1 MSFTTILKNSVLIA
15 LLFSLLP
22 ISLEAHSFIGNL
34 KQEKLVKEGS
44 RQLADLIRYN
54 YQNEKEGHPED
65 NVYLFSMLNG
75 EDWVEYIKVSLTDP
89 DFASSVEGQLNER
102 LKQFNNNP
110 ANGDKRIYVCL
121 VSKMPVKV
129 AYPISS
135 GKTFDEVAADYR
147 AYESLAQNGDGN
159 ASANNIIQLQSDYK
173 DLLRRIYGRAHAQLV
188 DSEEYDEFFSK
199 SDRVLISQTLI
210 QNVLFSEQGDKLSKT
225 FALFGGR
232 HHGYFQQHKAAIRD
246 YERSMLGQRSA
257 SNHKILVN
265 KVFSYIEFAES
276 GMEDPAS
283 MQLEFQATGP
293 SNLAEEVDSAEDNI
307 YEEEEVYDTQD
318 PQYIFDFTGFLGYK
332 DALLEDELNNLLS
345 GRLRNSDTKLKVV
358 ITDQSTE
365 ASQLAIIENID
376 MTHSALSNTIV
387 LWAHVDENKVE
398 ASIRIAPDLQAEI
411 NTHLNWERLNRLVQ
425 ISFDPEAAAATNQ
438 AIFKFFA
445 NIIYTSAEFV
455 SSVIKK
461 GRIPAKYYRVDTV
474 GYDRTF
480 KNVFSFILPVGVF
493 ADLIAAELYQL
504 FPDLNILSG
513 EEEQPSDLSFALFC
527 GLWNGVLEE
536 MSGIVDLF
544 AMVGYWVDDKKKAE
558 IDGLVEKIKEDGFWV
573 TVGEMI
579 VEIHSGPPCK
589 VAHQI
594 GKDAI
599 MMVSIFVP
607 FSNASSLSQLRKV
620 VGLMDNL
627 NPLTHLFTG
636 AGYVLRKAA
645 GKTIDVFNN
654 LSQRIAYIQNQTLIA
669 LEQHLWIPLEE
680 AVIATQ
686 SLLYP
691 KVAVQSTNGQITF
704 QPLMRM
710 EVDNPSGGENV
721 KKLGQVSDDLLNLAG
736 DLKRIYGLESL
747 FPEERV
753 DEIAEKVAQLQ
764 DVGRLTSTEPLD
776 IPLQNE
782 IIALDDNIKRQF
794 FIDLANDGPATV
806 NTTSP
811 SWIGKNLGTIGKEHI
826 IVFKSIKNSLLR
838 VNYDA
843 LVLGDKMLNDGFTPS
858 HLKNIASDARHD
870 IRGFQIADKLG
881 TKTTK
886 ELAQG
891 ITRKSFRGDVD
902 TQIEMIANSTS
913 GGIYTGPV
921 FDQAGNLIDPW
932 QQIKRTVNLISTG
945 SINSHSLERGAIEVS
960 QGKLVQIENK
970 NADLEIF
977 SPVKESYQMKRL
989 TTDTESQ
996 VISQILKADGQL
1008 AGNVNPPEIPT
1019 TGHIKIIE
1027 IDIKGQQNPLY
1038 NQAEEQLLQ
1047 TLQSMNLTFS
1057 AAQKL
1062 VIQNNKD
1069 RFTFL
1074 VTDL

>member
-110 ANGDKRIYVCL
+110 DNGDKRIYVCL

-173 DLLRRIYGRAHAQLV
+173 ELLRRIYGRAHAQLV

-293 SNLAEEVDSAEDNI
+293 SDLAAEVASAEENI

-318 PQYIFDFTGFLGYK
+318 PQYIFDFTGFLGNK

-365 ASQLAIIENID
+365 DSQLAIIENID

-387 LWAHVDENKVE
+387 LWAHVDENKIE

-438 AIFKFFA
+438 AILKFFA

-455 SSVIKK
+455 SSVIKA
-461 GRIPAKYYRVDTV
+461 GRIPEKYYRVDTV
-474 GYDRTF
+474 GYDGTF
-480 KNVFSFILPVGVF
+480 KDVFSYVLPVGIF

-504 FPDLNILSG
+504 YPDLNILSG
-513 EEEQPSDLSFALFC
+513 EEENPSDLSFALFC

-680 AVIATQ
+680 AVITTQ

-691 KVAVQSTNGQITF
+691 KVAVQSTNGQITY

-710 EVDNPSGGENV
+710 EVDNPSGGDNV
-721 KKLGQVSDDLLNLAG
+721 KKFGKAAAASPDLIANIKEKYSLVALFSDEANDIAG
-736 DLKRIYGLESL
+736 RI
-747 FPEERV
+747 
-753 DEIAEKVAQLQ
+753 A
-764 DVGRLTSTEPLD
+764 PLD
-776 IPLQNE
+776 VNQKLINDVDLEDAINGLNQNAKAQFFRDLSNTGDFTVDPLQ
-782 IIALDDNIKRQF
+782 
-794 FIDLANDGPATV
+794 
-806 NTTSP
+806 S
-811 SWIGKNLGTIGKEHI
+811 SWIGN
-826 IVFKSIKNSLLR
+826 
-838 VNYDA
+838 
-843 LVLGDKMLNDGFTPS
+843 
-858 HLKNIASDARHD
+858 NIASLSPDLVKAWEEAMNGGIVHMRTNSNFLEAVGAYLKAINPTPRIHSNMSLIEEASIRFYTTNPGYKDLNRALRGDIPMSPYFQEQADILSKAVTKLPVSTHNAPGTNLWRIEDLTDGQFASEYVEGTVVTKDAFFSSTYSENAIVEASRQRIHNTL
-870 IRGFQIADKLG
+870 IRIEGKNGKLIEDVSTLPAEKEILFNKG
-881 TKTTK
+881 TKFEVTNVGFSAHPDY
-886 ELAQG
+886 EYFPPDLYPP
-891 ITRKSFRGDVD
+891 I
-902 TQIEMIANSTS
+902 
-913 GGIYTGPV
+913 
-921 FDQAGNLIDPW
+921 
-932 QQIKRTVNLISTG
+932 RTVWL
-945 SINSHSLERGAIEVS
+945 
-960 QGKLVQIENK
+960 
-970 NADLEIF
+970 
-977 SPVKESYQMKRL
+977 KEK
-989 TTDTESQ
+989 
-996 VISQILKADGQL
+996 
-1008 AGNVNPPEIPT
+1008 
-1019 TGHIKIIE
+1019 
-1027 IDIKGQQNPLY
+1027 
-1038 NQAEEQLLQ
+1038 
-1047 TLQSMNLTFS
+1047 
-1057 AAQKL
+1057 
-1062 VIQNNKD
+1062 
-1069 RFTFL
+1069 
-1074 VTDL
+1074 